1 MDLLGLANYAVFMAI
16 LIGIYALLALG
27 LNIQWGFT
35 GLFNAGIA
43 GFFAVG
49 AYTSAVLTS
58 LPASGRLGGYELPLL
73 VGWVGSMAAAGL
85 IAWPIGKI
93 CLRFRSDYL
102 AIATI
107 GIAEIIRLVIR
118 TEDWLTGGVRGV
130 TGVPRPFG
138 DLDYMPSQIAYLAI
152 VATLVLA
159 AYLLVERQVKA
170 PWGRMMRAIRDNELA
185 AAAMGKQVEAR
196 RLQAFVFGSA
206 LMGLAGA
213 LFVHFNRSITPEAID
228 PMIATFLIWVM
239 LMLGGSGNNRGAIL
253 GAFVWPKIAGALD
266 ERANKIRSEIESAEF
281 ARKQA
286 KDALEQYQKSLA
298 DARAEAQKMLE
309 DTKAQQARLAAD
321 LKAKADTEL
330 GAMRERAMRDIEAAK
345 RAAVGE
351 IYNDASNLA
360 TMIAGKILRR
370 QISDNDQQQLV
381 EESLAQL
388 QAMKN

>member
-49 AYTSAVLTS
+49 AYTSAILTS

-73 VGWVGSMAAAGL
+73 VGWAASMAAAAA

-118 TEDWLTGGVRGV
+118 TEGWLTGGVRGV
-130 TGVPRPFG
+130 TGIPRPFG
-138 DLDYMPSQIAYLAI
+138 ELDYMPSQVAYLAI
-152 VATLVLA
+152 VATLVLI

-213 LFVHFNRSITPEAID
+213 LFVHFNRSVTPEAID
-228 PMIATFLIWVM
+228 PMIATFLIWIM
-239 LMLGGSGNNRGAIL
+239 LILGGSGNNRGAIL
-253 GAFVWPKIAGALD
+253 GAAVIWIIWSVSELLTDRLPTEIAV
-266 ERANKIRSEIESAEF
+266 
-281 ARKQA
+281 QA
-286 KDALEQYQKSLA
+286 KY
-298 DARAEAQKMLE
+298 ARVFIIGL
-309 DTKAQQARLAAD
+309 TL
-321 LKAKADTEL
+321 
-330 GAMRERAMRDIEAAK
+330 
-345 RAAVGE
+345 
-351 IYNDASNLA
+351 
-360 TMIAGKILRR
+360 
-370 QISDNDQQQLV
+370 QLV
-381 EESLAQL
+381 LRFRPEGILPER
-388 QAMKN
+388 QAGSPPHR